1 MEKINKLSLNDV
13 EWKEFVIGKI
23 FNISG
28 TLTTHPSALINGGQ
42 TPRITCAATNNGFEN
57 TYQNQPTE
65 KGQVL
70 TVDSATIGFVSY
82 QAVDFIA
89 TDHVE
94 KISMKNGNTMNR
106 YIGLFLVNAI
116 TYSTANKYGY
126 GYKFSQSRIAKQ
138 KILLPVTIEGTPD
151 YAFMEEYM
159 RLKETELL
167 EKYRQ
172 YISSKIKD
180 LNNEVDKNVEW
191 KEFLFPEIFKI
202 KKGFYNKKPESSNEG
217 KIPFLG
223 ATANNNGITEFYTIS
238 EIKNNSKTG
247 REPNH
252 PLNKKIFPGNCIA
265 VTNNGSVGYAYYQTT
280 DFTCSH
286 DINPLYLR
294 NQELNREI
302 AFFLITAIEKQ
313 RICFEYARKWRPMR
327 MVKSKIL
334 LPVNK
339 KGNPD
344 YEYMEN
350 YIKQIEQR
358 KLRDYLEYKGLV

>member
-180 LNNEVDKNVEW
+180 LNSEVDENIEW
-191 KEFLFPEIFKI
+191 KEFEIGEIFQLTRGRRLI
-202 KKGFYNKKPESSNEG
+202 ESHRMNG
-217 KIPFLG
+217 K
-223 ATANNNGITEFYTIS
+223 TAYYSASKSNNG
-238 EIKNNSKTG
+238 
-247 REPNH
+247 
-252 PLNKKIFPGNCIA
+252 L
-265 VTNNGSVGYAYYQTT
+265 T
-280 DFTCSH
+280 DF
-286 DINPLYLR
+286 INNPLFIMQDKIIVSTFCDAYFVKGRFTASDEITILSNNFVNEFSGKFIAKIINS
-294 NQELNREI
+294 NQNKY
-302 AFFLITAIEKQ
+302 AFGRKAFSDRLIKQ
-313 RICFEYARKWRPMR
+313 
-327 MVKSKIL
+327 KII

-344 YEYMEN
+344 FEYMEN

>member
-159 RLKETELL
+159 RLNETELL

-180 LNNEVDKNVEW
+180 LDNDVDKNVKW
-191 KEFLFPEIFKI
+191 KEFVVQDVFKI
-202 KKGFYNKKPESSNEG
+202 KNSKAYHKTSLTEVRKNGISYISRTN
-217 KIPFLG
+217 L
-223 ATANNNGITEFYTIS
+223 NNGLDAVV
-238 EIKNNSKTG
+238 KNENFK
-247 REPNH
+247 
-252 PLNKKIFPGNCIA
+252 LNKANTIVFGAENATFFYQPNKYITGNKMYYIE
-265 VTNNGSVGYAYYQTT
+265 SVHLNKFTALFLQTSLNKSIENCGFGYGKGLTG
-280 DFTCSH
+280 
-286 DINPLYLR
+286 
-294 NQELNREI
+294 NRMKRR
-302 AFFLITAIEKQ
+302 T
-313 RICFEYARKWRPMR
+313 
-327 MVKSKIL
+327 IL
-334 LPVNK
+334 LPVNET
-339 KGNPD
+339 GNPD
-344 YEYMEN
+344 FEYMEN